1 MKISHKQLRGM
12 IREIFAEQI
21 SNDKSDPL
29 WNVQQMFARLLDQDP
44 EAGMW
49 NNVGA
54 AISDNVAYDNSGS
67 SMEVMFM
74 YDEANGGHWT
84 CNVNPEDLAG
94 TGLKS
99 LDQLESLLRQEGA
112 VAYDEAE
119 WPMFMKTQGGV
130 HPDTEW

>member
-1 MKISHKQLRGM
+1 MKITHKQLRGM
-12 IREIFAEQI
+12 IREVFAEQI
-21 SNDKSDPL
+21 SNNNDPL

-54 AISDNVAYDNSGS
+54 AIDDNVAYDYNSDS

-74 YDEANGGHWT
+74 YDEVNGGHWI
-84 CNVNPEDLAG
+84 CNVTLEDLAG
-94 TGLKS
+94 TGLES

-112 VAYDEAE
+112 VGYDEAE